1 MRTWW
6 QIIAPPENSN
16 DQPASFYGVRADE
29 NWGQIALVKLY
40 PLYKYL
46 VYMPFVAIWTVANF
60 LGVVAV
66 APFSARLASRWF
78 GGMWGRGL
86 LRAIPG
92 SLQVR
97 AAPAFD
103 PKQSY
108 VIASNHLSLID
119 IPVLYGW
126 LDLDLKWVMKKEVR
140 NIPVIGI
147 GCALLGHIFIDRANR
162 EAAIETLR
170 AFRSNLAPGTSV
182 LFFPE
187 GTRSRDGELHTFK
200 LGAFHMARDLALPI
214 LPVTIRGTEAIL
226 PPDGIELRP
235 GKAEMIIHP
244 PIGEAQVRSMS
255 AEALRDMTRGIIA
268 APLVRKP

>member
-1 MRTWW
+1 M
-6 QIIAPPENSN
+6 
-16 DQPASFYGVRADE
+16 
-29 NWGQIALVKLY
+29 KLY

-60 LGVVAV
+60 LGVVVV

-92 SLQVR
+92 ALKVR
-97 AAPAFD
+97 AASSFD
-103 PKQSY
+103 PQKSY

-140 NIPVIGI
+140 NIPVIGL

-162 EAAIETLR
+162 EAAIETLE
-170 AFRSNLAPGTSV
+170 AFRSSLAPGTSV

-187 GTRSRDGELHTFK
+187 GTRSRDGELHAFK
-200 LGAFHMARDLALPI
+200 MGAFHMARDLGLPI

-226 PPDGIELRP
+226 PPDGIDLHP
-235 GKAEMIIHP
+235 GRAEIIIHP
-244 PIGEAQVRSMS
+244 PISQAQINSTS
-255 AEALRDMTRGIIA
+255 AEALRDMTREIIA
-268 APLVRKP
+268 APLRHNP

>member
-1 MRTWW
+1 M
-6 QIIAPPENSN
+6 
-16 DQPASFYGVRADE
+16 
-29 NWGQIALVKLY
+29 KLY

-46 VYMPFVAIWTVANF
+46 VYMPFIAIWTVTNF

-92 SLQVR
+92 RLEVR
-97 AAPAFD
+97 AAPGFD
-103 PKQSY
+103 PQQSY

-140 NIPVIGI
+140 NIPVIGV
-147 GCALLGHIFIDRANR
+147 GCALLGHIFLDRANR
-162 EAAIETLR
+162 EAAIETLQ
-170 AFRSNLAPGTSV
+170 AFRSRLAPGTSI

-187 GTRSRDGELHTFK
+187 GTRSRDGKLHAFK
-200 LGAFHMARDLALPI
+200 MGAFHMARDLELPI

-226 PPDGIELRP
+226 PPDGIDLSP
-235 GKAEMIIHP
+235 GRAEMIIHP
-244 PIGEAQVRSMS
+244 PISQAQVCSMD
-255 AEALRDMTRGIIA
+255 AEALRDMTREIIA
-268 APLVRKP
+268 APLDRNP